1 MRYLIIFFLLL
12 TFTSGCAKGYK
23 EGEPLTGAELEL
35 AQQATKLASKV
46 NELNDDVP
54 AAINDQ
60 WKGFSENVKLFD
72 NSCQR
77 HSCNSLEA
85 RNDFNHLRYYAVQL
99 DEVITSQAHPDL
111 YPKWEEIRRDYVD
124 SIGKELGYRIE

>member
-1 MRYLIIFFLLL
+1 MRYKVILLLLL
-12 TFTSGCAKGYK
+12 TFGLGCAKGYK
-23 EGEPLTGAELEL
+23 EGQPLTGDDLILAQKATEL
-35 AQQATKLASKV
+35 ANKAEDM
-46 NELNDDVP
+46 NEQLP
-54 AAINDQ
+54 AEVSEP
-60 WKGFSENVKLFD
+60 WKGFVDNVKLFD

-99 DEVITSQAHPDL
+99 DSLITENAFPKL
-111 YPKWEEIRRDYVD
+111 YSKWRELREKYVD